1 MLRTILMVL
10 ALIVLVLIGL
20 FYTGILHWPGGNQPI
35 QANPVELKLEQKN
48 VTLPAPVITT
58 GSPPAAEPAPAQP
71 TPAQT
76 PPPAQQPAP
85 APQPAPSN

>member
-35 QANPVELKLEQKN
+35 QANPVELKVEPRD
-48 VTLPAPVITT
+48 VSIPTPVITT
-58 GSPPAAEPAPAQP
+58 PGAEQGA
-71 TPAQT
+71 
-76 PPPAQQPAP
+76 PPPAQPAGNNPQP
-85 APQPAPSN
+85 APQPAPQPVPAR